1 MREKRAGR
9 RAMMIPVS
17 QLSVI
22 LMNLNREACTF
33 PPAKDRDLMT
43 AIHPTLAPSRSL
55 NCWGLG
61 HLTQMPMVTR
71 KYLWH
76 WSIKIFTT
84 ATIWNKRCI
93 KFAEQASVIVQ
104 WHFSVVDGVRLQPVN
119 IFWINSSWVESAAPR
134 IKAGWNVG
142 LASGQNIL

>member
-43 AIHPTLAPSRSL
+43 AIHPTLAPSRTL

-61 HLTQMPMVTR
+61 HLTQMPMVTK
-71 KYLWH
+71 KYLQQSEIGQSKLSQPPQFEIYMCKICRA
-76 WSIKIFTT
+76 SIRYCSMTFFCRR
-84 ATIWNKRCI
+84 WG
-93 KFAEQASVIVQ
+93 E
-104 WHFSVVDGVRLQPVN
+104 
-119 IFWINSSWVESAAPR
+119 AP
-134 IKAGWNVG
+134 AC
-142 LASGQNIL
+142 QHILNQFQLS